1 MTAID
6 LLRADHRQFMQLFEQ
21 VRQTLDFSER
31 RELFEEIRDRLA
43 WHSEVE
49 EEIFYPRFSVFPEL
63 VELMAESSEDHQL
76 FNEMIADISSAY
88 EVEEFNE
95 LLEEF
100 IDVIEDHI
108 TEEESEV
115 FPRLEAFLS
124 EEEWKK
130 LFEQMVDRR
139 QGLTAA

>member
-6 LLRADHRQFMQLFEQ
+6 LLRADHRQLTQLFEQ
-21 VRQTLDFSER
+21 VRQTPDFSER

-43 WHSEVE
+43 WHSEIE

-63 VELMAESSEDHQL
+63 VELMTESSDDHQL

-100 IDVIEDHI
+100 MDVVEDHV

-124 EEEWKK
+124 DEEWKN
-130 LFEQMVDRR
+130 LFDQMVSHR